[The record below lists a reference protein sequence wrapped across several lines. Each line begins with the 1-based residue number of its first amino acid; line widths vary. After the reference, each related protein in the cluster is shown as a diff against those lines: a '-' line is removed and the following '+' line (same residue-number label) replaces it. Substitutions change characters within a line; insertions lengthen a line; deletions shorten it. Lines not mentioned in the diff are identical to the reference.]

1 MGSEF
6 AKSIE
11 DAQRL
16 PDRPDDVDGGLPNP
30 FLGTDPMDLVSR
42 VLTRDPDQI
51 PNGVN
56 YDYTYKCARLLIG
69 QVLSGSNNGMPTYDD
84 VDDSDRLTEIM
95 NKTLQAKAVLFK
107 KETSFLKDGT
117 IVIWLEWGEPQTL
130 KKAASKVLSIAELMS
145 PESPQVG
152 DDSEDEKP
160 NNDDMPEDEYPDGL

>member
-1 MGSEF
+1 MSNEF

-16 PDRPDDVDGGLPNP
+16 PERPEDVEGGLPNP

-69 QVLSGSNNGMPTYDD
+69 QVLSGSDNGMPSYDD
-84 VDDSDRLTEIM
+84 VDDSDKLTEIM

-117 IVIWLEWGEPQTL
+117 VVIWLEWGEPQTL
-130 KKAASKVLSIAELMS
+130 KKAAGNVLSVAELMS
-145 PESPQVG
+145 PESPKTG
-152 DDSEDEKP
+152 DDSGDTTANQED
-160 NNDDMPEDEYPDGL
+160 DEDAYSNGL